1 MKIPAVNH
9 RLPTTGC
16 QPVNTEHLHPTLPV
30 PIFAFMKRHF
40 LSLCLASA
48 ALLPLPAPAQDIT
61 AAAEREQ
68 NEERHRYVTARLDRI
83 EETQQ
88 SYQKRLN
95 DLREENSRLRNEIDK
110 LRNKNE
116 SAATQEAIKKLEDAI
131 LEVDRKRQSDNDK
144 TLKALREL
152 EKLILEKPP
161 TRPRVSEAVPSGN
174 TKPSVEPG
182 RTTTDKPAADREKG
196 YEYAIRA
203 NDTLSGIVTLLR
215 GQGLKV
221 TQKQLTD
228 ANPAVN
234 WNKLKI
240 GQKIFIPAP

>member
-1 MKIPAVNH
+1 
-9 RLPTTGC
+9 
-16 QPVNTEHLHPTLPV
+16 
-30 PIFAFMKRHF
+30 MKRYF
-40 LSLCLASA
+40 LCLCLASA
-48 ALLPLPAPAQDIT
+48 ALLPLASPAQDIT

-68 NEERHRYVTARLDRI
+68 NEERHRAVTARLDRI

-95 DLREENSRLRNEIDK
+95 DLREENGRLRSEIDRLK
-110 LRNKNE
+110 SKNE
-116 SAATQEAIKKLEDAI
+116 SAATQEAIKKLETAI
-131 LEVDRKRQSDNDK
+131 LEVDKKRQSDNDK

-161 TRPRVSEAVPSGN
+161 TRPRVSETGPGGN
-174 TKPSVEPG
+174 TKPPVEG
-182 RTTTDKPAADREKG
+182 RTPPDKSPGGKETG

-221 TQKQLTD
+221 TQKQLID

-240 GQKIFIPAP
+240 NQKIFIPAP

>member
-1 MKIPAVNH
+1 
-9 RLPTTGC
+9 
-16 QPVNTEHLHPTLPV
+16 
-30 PIFAFMKRHF
+30 MKRHF

-48 ALLPLPAPAQDIT
+48 ALLPLAAPAQDIT
-61 AAAEREQ
+61 SVAEREQ
-68 NEERHRYVTARLDRI
+68 NEERHRAVTARLDRI

-110 LRNKNE
+110 LKNKNE
-116 SAATQEAIKKLEDAI
+116 SAATQEALKKLEDAI
-131 LEVDRKRQSDNDK
+131 LEVDKKRQSDNER

-161 TRPRVSEAVPSGN
+161 TRPRASDAATGGN
-174 TKPSVEPG
+174 TKPPTDSG
-182 RTTTDKPAADREKG
+182 RSTPEKPTTDREKG
-196 YEYAIRA
+196 YEYSIRA
-203 NDTLSGIVTLLR
+203 NDTLSGIVVLLR
-215 GQGLKV
+215 GQGLSV
-221 TQKQLTD
+221 TQKQIID

>member
-1 MKIPAVNH
+1 M
-9 RLPTTGC
+9 
-16 QPVNTEHLHPTLPV
+16 
-30 PIFAFMKRHF
+30 
-40 LSLCLASA
+40 
-48 ALLPLPAPAQDIT
+48 
-61 AAAEREQ
+61 
-68 NEERHRYVTARLDRI
+68 TARLDRI

-95 DLREENSRLRNEIDK
+95 DLREENSRLRSEIDRLK
-110 LRNKNE
+110 SKNE

-131 LEVDRKRQSDNDK
+131 LEVDKKRQSDNDK

-152 EKLILEKPP
+152 EKLILEKPAP
-161 TRPRVSEAVPSGN
+161 RPRASDAAPVGN
-174 TKPSVEPG
+174 TKPPPDSG
-182 RTTTDKPAADREKG
+182 RTTPEKPPADREKG

-221 TQKQLTD
+221 TQKQLID

>member
-1 MKIPAVNH
+1 
-9 RLPTTGC
+9 
-16 QPVNTEHLHPTLPV
+16 
-30 PIFAFMKRHF
+30 MKRHF

-68 NEERHRYVTARLDRI
+68 NEERHRSVTARLDRI

-95 DLREENSRLRNEIDK
+95 DLREENGRLRSEIDRLK
-110 LRNKNE
+110 SKNE
-116 SAATQEAIKKLEDAI
+116 SAATQEALKKLEDAI
-131 LEVDRKRQSDNDK
+131 LEVDKKRQADNDK

-161 TRPRVSEAVPSGN
+161 TRPRATDSGPGGN
-174 TKPSVEPG
+174 TKPTVEPG
-182 RTTTDKPAADREKG
+182 HTTTDKPSAEREKG
-196 YEYAIRA
+196 YEYSIRDK
-203 NDTLSGIVTLLR
+203 DTLSGIVLLVR

-221 TQKQLTD
+221 TQKQLMD
-228 ANPAVN
+228 ANPSVN